1 MKTMIEQTRFRF
13 SGINVGSVAAGTRIE
28 ILVSPLAAG
37 KKIIV
42 RDLSVEFSSGTGV
55 TMRPR
60 LFESSVGVDETIT
73 QRHKGAVVAKG
84 TLSEDTAVNA
94 VIQLDGAGKFYLAP
108 SPDAA
113 ADNVFSYC
121 GHYELCDPRS

>member
-42 RDLSVEFSSGTGV
+42 VANKADTEERDG
-55 TMRPR
+55 
-60 LFESSVGVDETIT
+60 
-73 QRHKGAVVAKG
+73 
-84 TLSEDTAVNA
+84 
-94 VIQLDGAGKFYLAP
+94 
-108 SPDAA
+108 
-113 ADNVFSYC
+113 
-121 GHYELCDPRS
+121 